1 MIKAIRGMRDI
12 LPPDTA
18 RWQWVEAVA
27 REVFDLYG
35 YQEIRLPLLERT
47 ELFARAIGNETDI
60 VAKEMYTFP
69 GRKGDSLTLRPEAT
83 ASVLRAVLENRLEKE
98 AGVKKLYTMGPMF
111 RHERPQK
118 GRFRQFYQINCEAFG
133 VDAPELDVE
142 VILLLVHILK
152 RLLLGEL
159 RLLINSLGCPE
170 CQKKFKAALGL
181 FLINREGLCEDCQ
194 RRRTTNPL
202 RVLDCKSV
210 HCQEILQ
217 TAPVIKDY
225 LCPDCAA
232 HFARVRELL
241 DRFNVAYEIQPR
253 LVRGLDYYTRT
264 AFEVVAVGLGAQD
277 AVAGG
282 GRYNGLAQELGGPE
296 LPAIGFAIG
305 EDRLLEVLPQD
316 LGADSQSRLFVAAM
330 GEAARDRAFTLVEEL
345 RRKNLA
351 GEMDF
356 QGRSLK
362 AQMTLADR
370 LNASYVVILGDREL
384 AAGVAQVR
392 PLRQQARQAR
402 SEANLTEVQGGR
414 LEVQQEQVPL
424 EKLVEYLLQK
434 INSEASSE
442 PRAVEL
448 PY

>member
-12 LPPDTA
+12 LPPDTS
-18 RWQWVEAVA
+18 RWQWVESVA

-35 YQEIRLPLLERT
+35 YREIRLPLLERT

-69 GRKGDSLTLRPEAT
+69 DRKGDSLTLRPEAT
-83 ASVLRAVLENRLEKE
+83 ASVLRAVLENRLEKD

-111 RHERPQK
+111 RYERPQK
-118 GRFRQFYQINCEAFG
+118 GRFRQFYQINCEAYG
-133 VDAPELDVE
+133 LDAPELDVE
-142 VILLLVHILK
+142 VILLLLHLLK
-152 RLLLGEL
+152 RLLLGEM
-159 RLLINSLGCPE
+159 RLLINSLGCPD
-170 CQKKFKAALGL
+170 CQVKFKAALGL
-181 FLINREGLCEDCQ
+181 FLINREGLCDDCL

-210 HCQEILQ
+210 HCQEILHN
-217 TAPVIKDY
+217 APVIKDY

-232 HFARVRELL
+232 HFARVQELL
-241 DRFNVAYEIQPR
+241 DRFNVAYEVQPK

-264 AFEVVAVGLGAQD
+264 AFEVVALGLGAQD

-282 GRYNGLAQELGGPE
+282 GRYNGLAKELGGPD

-316 LGADSQSRLFVAAM
+316 VGADQQNRVFVAAL
-330 GEAARDRAFTLVEEL
+330 GELARDRAFTLVEEL

-356 QGRSLK
+356 DGRSLK

-370 LNASYVVILGDREL
+370 LNATYVVILGDKEL
-384 AAGVAQVR
+384 ETGAAQVR
-392 PLRQQARQAR
+392 PMRKLAA
-402 SEANLTEVQGGR
+402 QGGGR
-414 LEVQQEQVPL
+414 SPVEQEQVPF
-424 EKLVEYLLQK
+424 EGLVDYLLKK
-434 INSEASSE
+434 INSTASN
-442 PRAVEL
+442 L
-448 PY
+448 

>member
-18 RWQWVEAVA
+18 RWQWVESVA

-60 VAKEMYTFP
+60 VAKEMYTFAD
-69 GRKGDSLTLRPEAT
+69 RKGDSLTLRPEAT

-98 AGVKKLYTMGPMF
+98 AGIKKLFTMGPMF

-133 VDAPELDVE
+133 GDAPELDVE
-142 VILLLVHILK
+142 VILLLLHILK
-152 RLLLGEL
+152 RLLIGDIS
-159 RLLINSLGCPE
+159 LLLNSLGCPE

-202 RVLDCKSV
+202 RVLDCKSA
-210 HCQEILQ
+210 HCQEILKQ
-217 TAPVIKDY
+217 APVIKDY

-241 DRFNVAYEIQPR
+241 ERFQVAYEVQPR

-264 AFEVVAVGLGAQD
+264 AFEVVALGLGAQD

-282 GRYNGLAQELGGPE
+282 GRYNGLARELGGPE

-316 LGADSQSRLFVAAM
+316 VGADARHRVFVAAL
-330 GEAARDRAFTLVEEL
+330 GEPGRERAFTLVQDL
-345 RRKNLA
+345 RRKGLA
-351 GEMDF
+351 AELDF
-356 QGRSLK
+356 AGRSLK

-370 LNASYVVILGDREL
+370 LHATYAVILGEREL
-384 AAGVAQVR
+384 EAGAAQVR
-392 PLRQQARQAR
+392 PMQKMSHR
-402 SEANLTEVQGGR
+402 STDSDNLTEVQGGR
-414 LEVQQEQVPL
+414 LQVEQEQVPFENL
-424 EKLVEYLLQK
+424 TDYLLKK
-434 INSEASSE
+434 I
-442 PRAVEL
+442 RAEDNL
-448 PY
+448 

>member
-18 RWQWVEAVA
+18 RWQWVESVA

-35 YQEIRLPLLERT
+35 YREIRLPLLERT

-69 GRKGDSLTLRPEAT
+69 DRKGDYLTLRPEAT

-111 RHERPQK
+111 RYERPQK
-118 GRFRQFYQINCEAFG
+118 GRFRQFYQINCEAYG
-133 VDAPELDVE
+133 VEAPELDVE
-142 VILLLVHILK
+142 VILLLLHLLK
-152 RLLLGEL
+152 RLLLGEM

-170 CQKKFKAALGL
+170 CQVKFKAALGL
-181 FLINREGLCEDCQ
+181 FLINREGLCDDCQ

-217 TAPVIKDY
+217 KAPVIKDY

-232 HFARVRELL
+232 HFARVQELL
-241 DRFNVAYEIQPR
+241 NRFNVAYEVQPK

-282 GRYNGLAQELGGPE
+282 GRYNGLAKELGGPD

-305 EDRLLEVLPQD
+305 EDRLLEVLPLD
-316 LGADSQSRLFVAAM
+316 LGLDQQNRVFVAAL
-330 GEAARDRAFTLVEEL
+330 GEPARDRAFTLVEEL

-356 QGRSLK
+356 DGRSLK

-370 LNASYVVILGDREL
+370 LHTSYVVILGDKEL
-384 AAGVAQVR
+384 EAGAAQVR
-392 PLRQQARQAR
+392 PMRKLAAPGD
-402 SEANLTEVQGGR
+402 NGR
-414 LEVQQEQVPL
+414 ALVEQEQVPFEDL
-424 EKLVEYLLQK
+424 IDYLINK
-434 INSEASSE
+434 ISTDESN
-442 PRAVEL
+442 V
-448 PY
+448 

>member
-18 RWQWVEAVA
+18 RWQWVESVA

-35 YQEIRLPLLERT
+35 YREIRLPLLERT

-69 GRKGDSLTLRPEAT
+69 DRKGDSLTLRPEAT

-111 RHERPQK
+111 RYERPQK

-142 VILLLVHILK
+142 VIMLLLHILK
-152 RLLLGEL
+152 RLLIGEM

-170 CQKKFKAALGL
+170 CQVKFKAALGL

-202 RVLDCKSV
+202 RVLDCKSAN
-210 HCQEILQ
+210 CQATLQ
-217 TAPVIKDY
+217 NAPVIKDY

-232 HFARVRELL
+232 HFTRVQELL
-241 DRFNVAYEIQPR
+241 DRFNVAYEVQPK

-282 GRYNGLAQELGGPE
+282 GRYNGLAKELGGPD

-316 LGADSQSRLFVAAM
+316 LGQDNRNRVFVAAL
-330 GEAARDRAFTLVEEL
+330 GELARDRAFNLIQDL

-356 QGRSLK
+356 GGRSLK

-370 LNASYVVILGDREL
+370 LNASYVVILGEREL
-384 AAGVAQVR
+384 ETGAAQVR
-392 PLRQQARQAR
+392 PMRKLASQ
-402 SEANLTEVQGGR
+402 SEGGR
-414 LEVQQEQVPL
+414 ALVEQEQVPFEGL
-424 EKLVEYLLQK
+424 TDYLIKK
-434 INSEASSE
+434 IQADET
-442 PRAVEL
+442 L
-448 PY
+448 

>member
-60 VAKEMYTFP
+60 VAKEMYTFAD
-69 GRKGDSLTLRPEAT
+69 RKGDSLTLRPEAT

-118 GRFRQFYQINCEAFG
+118 GRFRQFYQINCEAYG

-152 RLLLGEL
+152 RLLLGEM

-194 RRRTTNPL
+194 RRRSTNPL

-217 TAPVIKDY
+217 HAPVIKDY

-241 DRFNVAYEIQPR
+241 DRFNVAYEIKPR

-282 GRYNGLAQELGGPE
+282 GRYNGLAKELGGPE

-316 LGADSQSRLFVAAM
+316 LGQDNQPRIFVAAM
-330 GEAARDRAFTLVEEL
+330 GDAARDRAFTLVAEL

-362 AQMTLADR
+362 AQMSLADR
-370 LNASYVVILGDREL
+370 LHASYVVILGDREL
-384 AAGVAQVR
+384 ETGVAQVR
-392 PLRQQARQAR
+392 PMHKMSHQSGDETDQ
-402 SEANLTEVQGGR
+402 TEVQGGR
-414 LEVQQEQVPL
+414 LVVQQEQVPF
-424 EKLVEYLLQK
+424 EKLVDYLIEK
-434 INSEASSE
+434 IRTEE
-442 PRAVEL
+442 T
-448 PY
+448 